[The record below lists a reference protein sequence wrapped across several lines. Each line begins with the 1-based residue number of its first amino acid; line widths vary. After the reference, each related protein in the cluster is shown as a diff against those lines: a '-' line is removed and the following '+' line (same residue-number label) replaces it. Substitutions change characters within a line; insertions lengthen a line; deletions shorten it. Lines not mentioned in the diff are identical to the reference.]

1 MLKANQKNSA
11 VESESES
18 FQTAQYLLRESIVLL
33 THLSFIRRDGVAR
46 VLGHLSGGVPDG
58 RTNLLRILRV
68 GDYLSSFLGQS
79 E

>member
-11 VESESES
+11 VESASES
-18 FQTAQYLLRESIVLL
+18 FQTAPYLLRERVVL
-33 THLSFIRRDGVAR
+33 SSCFSWMRRDGV
-46 VLGHLSGGVPDG
+46 PDTLVEACQKDG
-58 RTNLLRILRV
+58 ANLLRILRV